1 MNISINDYRMMYTQ
15 HEASRQRRI
24 KALSLPTYTFNEE
37 MLNCV
42 THALGALLG
51 VIGWLMSMK
60 LLIAAGNAVA
70 TVSMSVFFVTM
81 IILYANSALY
91 HGWVLTTAKKK
102 FQIMDH
108 CSIFLL
114 ITGTYAP
121 YTLMVMNNLAGRI
134 IFAIVAL
141 ASVLGIAMNVIDLKK
156 YAIPSMLC
164 YLISGWCIIFAY
176 RDIASALSHDQL
188 FMLVAGGVVYTVGA
202 IFYGLGNKIRY
213 MHTIW
218 HLFVLGGTLFH
229 FASLYSFLLYHL

>member
-1 MNISINDYRMMYTQ
+1 MYTQ
-15 HEASRQRRI
+15 HEVSRQRRI
-24 KALSLPTYTFNEE
+24 KALSLPTYTFIEE

-141 ASVLGIAMNVIDLKK
+141 ASVLGIAMNVIDLKE

>member
-1 MNISINDYRMMYTQ
+1 MNISINDYRMMYAQ
-15 HEASRQRRI
+15 REVSRQSQI

-42 THALGALLG
+42 THALGALMG
-51 VIGWLMSMK
+51 IVGWIMSLK
-60 LLIAAGNAVA
+60 LLIPACNPAA
-70 TVSMSVFFVTM
+70 TISMSVFFVTM
-81 IILYANSALY
+81 IILYGNSALY
-91 HGWVLTTAKKK
+91 HGWKLSTAKKK

-121 YTLMVMNNLAGRI
+121 YTLMVMNNLAGKI
-134 IFAIVAL
+134 IFAVVVL
-141 ASVLGIAMNVIDLKK
+141 TSVLGIALNVINLKK
-156 YAIPSMLC
+156 YAYVSMAC
-164 YLISGWCIIFAY
+164 YLTSGWCIVLAY
-176 RDIASALSHDQL
+176 RDIAADLSHDQL

-218 HLFVLGGTLFH
+218 HLFVLGGTIFH
-229 FASLYSFLLYHL
+229 FASLYSFILYNL

>member
-156 YAIPSMLC
+156 FAIPSMLC

-229 FASLYSFLLYHL
+229 FASLYSFILYNL

>member
-156 YAIPSMLC
+156 FAIPSMLC

-176 RDIASALSHDQL
+176 RDIAAALSHDQL

>member
-156 YAIPSMLC
+156 FAIPSMLC

>member
-24 KALSLPTYTFNEE
+24 KALSLPTYTFIEE

-156 YAIPSMLC
+156 FAIPSMLC

-176 RDIASALSHDQL
+176 RDIAAALSHDQL

>member
-1 MNISINDYRMMYTQ
+1 MNISINDYRMMCAQ
-15 HEASRQRRI
+15 REVSRQSRI
-24 KALSLPTYTFNEE
+24 KALSLPVYTFNEE

-51 VIGWLMSMK
+51 VVGWIMSMK
-60 LLIAAGNAVA
+60 LLLADGNLTAIL
-70 TVSMSVFFVTM
+70 SMCIFFVTM
-81 IILYANSALY
+81 IVLYANSAIY
-91 HGWVLTTAKKK
+91 HGWELTTAKKK

-121 YTLMVMNNLAGRI
+121 YTLMVMNNLTGKI
-134 IFAIVAL
+134 IFAVVVL
-141 ASVLGIAMNVIDLKK
+141 ASVIGITLNLIDLKK
-156 YAIPSMLC
+156 FAVPSMIC
-164 YLISGWCIIFAY
+164 YLTSGWCIILVY
-176 RDIASALSHDQL
+176 NDIAAAMSHDQL

-229 FASLYSFLLYHL
+229 FASLYSFILYNL

>member
-156 YAIPSMLC
+156 FAIPSMLC

-176 RDIASALSHDQL
+176 RDIAAALSHDQL

-229 FASLYSFLLYHL
+229 FTSLYSFLLYHL

>member
-1 MNISINDYRMMYTQ
+1 MYTQ

-156 YAIPSMLC
+156 FAIPSMLC

>member
-1 MNISINDYRMMYTQ
+1 MYTQ

-70 TVSMSVFFVTM
+70 TVSMSVFFVPM

-156 YAIPSMLC
+156 FAIPSMLC

-176 RDIASALSHDQL
+176 RDIAAALSHDQL

>member
-24 KALSLPTYTFNEE
+24 KALSLPTYTFIEE

-42 THALGALLG
+42 THAIGALLG

-156 YAIPSMLC
+156 FAIPSMLC

-176 RDIASALSHDQL
+176 RDIAAALSHDQL

>member
-1 MNISINDYRMMYTQ
+1 
-15 HEASRQRRI
+15 
-24 KALSLPTYTFNEE
+24 
-37 MLNCV
+37 
-42 THALGALLG
+42 
-51 VIGWLMSMK
+51 MSMK

-156 YAIPSMLC
+156 FAIPSMLC

>member
-15 HEASRQRRI
+15 HEVSRQRRI
-24 KALSLPTYTFNEE
+24 KALSLPTYTFIEE

-141 ASVLGIAMNVIDLKK
+141 ASVLGIAMNVIDLKE

>member
-1 MNISINDYRMMYTQ
+1 MYTQ

-156 YAIPSMLC
+156 FAIPSMLC

-176 RDIASALSHDQL
+176 RDIAAALSHDQL

>member
-15 HEASRQRRI
+15 HEVSRQRRI

-37 MLNCV
+37 MLNCI

-51 VIGWLMSMK
+51 VVGWLMSMK

>member
-156 YAIPSMLC
+156 FAIPSMLC

-176 RDIASALSHDQL
+176 RDIAAALSHDQL

-218 HLFVLGGTLFH
+218 HIFVLGGTLFH

>member
-1 MNISINDYRMMYTQ
+1 MNMSINDYRMLYAQ
-15 HEASRQRRI
+15 HEVSRQRQI

-37 MLNCV
+37 LLNCA

-51 VIGWLMSMK
+51 VAGWIMSMK
-60 LLIAAGNAVA
+60 LLLAVGNPVA
-70 TVSMSVFFVTM
+70 TLSMCVFFVTM
-81 IILYANSALY
+81 IVLYANSAIY
-91 HGWVLTTAKKK
+91 HGWELTKAKKK

-141 ASVLGIAMNVIDLKK
+141 TAVVGITLNIIDLKK
-156 YAIPSMLC
+156 YSKISMAC

-176 RDIASALSHDQL
+176 RDISAALSHEQL
-188 FMLVAGGVVYTVGA
+188 LMLVAGGVIYTVGA
-202 IFYGLGNKIRY
+202 ILYGLGVKVRY
-213 MHTIW
+213 MHTLW
-218 HLFVLGGTLFH
+218 HLFVLGGSLLH
-229 FASLYSFLLYHL
+229 FASLYSFILYNL

>member
-1 MNISINDYRMMYTQ
+1 MNISINDYRMMYAQ
-15 HEASRQRRI
+15 HEVSRQRQI

-37 MLNCV
+37 LLNCA

-51 VIGWLMSMK
+51 AVGWIMSMK
-60 LLIAAGNAVA
+60 LLLAAGNMTA
-70 TVSMSVFFVTM
+70 TLSMCVFFVTM
-81 IILYANSALY
+81 IILYANSATY
-91 HGWVLTTAKKK
+91 HGWELTKAKKK

-141 ASVLGIAMNVIDLKK
+141 TAVVGITLNIIDLKK
-156 YAIPSMLC
+156 YNKISMAC

-176 RDIASALSHDQL
+176 RDISAALSHDQL
-188 FMLVAGGVVYTVGA
+188 LMLIGGGVVYTLGA
-202 IFYGLGNKIRY
+202 VLYGLGVKVRY

-218 HLFVLGGTLFH
+218 HLFVLGGSLLH
-229 FASLYSFLLYHL
+229 FASLYSFILYNL

>member
-1 MNISINDYRMMYTQ
+1 MNISLNDYRMMYAQ
-15 HEASRQRRI
+15 REVNRQSRI
-24 KALSLPTYTFNEE
+24 KALSLPIYTFNEE

-51 VIGWLMSMK
+51 VAGWAMSMK
-60 LLIAAGNAVA
+60 LLLAAGNTAA
-70 TVSMSVFFVTM
+70 TLSMCVFFVTM
-81 IILYANSALY
+81 IVLYANSALY
-91 HGWVLTTAKKK
+91 HGWELTTAKKK
-102 FQIMDH
+102 FQVMDH

-141 ASVLGIAMNVIDLKK
+141 TSVLGIALNVIDLKK
-156 YAIPSMLC
+156 YAYVSMAC
-164 YLISGWCIIFAY
+164 YLTSGWCILFAY
-176 RDIASALSHDQL
+176 KDIAAALSHDQ
-188 FMLVAGGVVYTVGA
+188 FVMLVAGGVIYTVGA

-229 FASLYSFLLYHL
+229 FASLYSFILYNL

>member
-1 MNISINDYRMMYTQ
+1 MYTQ

-24 KALSLPTYTFNEE
+24 KALSLPTYTFIEE

-156 YAIPSMLC
+156 FAIPSMLC

>member
-1 MNISINDYRMMYTQ
+1 MNISINDYRTMYAQ
-15 HEASRQRRI
+15 HEVSRQRQI

-37 MLNCV
+37 LLNCV

-51 VIGWLMSMK
+51 VVGWIMSMK
-60 LLIAAGNAVA
+60 LLLPAGNPIA
-70 TVSMSVFFVTM
+70 TVSMSVFFVTT
-81 IILYANSALY
+81 IVLYANSATY
-91 HGWVLTTAKKK
+91 HGWELTRAKKK

-114 ITGTYAP
+114 IAGTYAP

-134 IFAIVAL
+134 IFAIVSL
-141 ASVLGIAMNVIDLKK
+141 TSVVGISLNIIDMKK
-156 YAIPSMLC
+156 FSKISMAC

-176 RDIASALSHDQL
+176 RDISAALSHQQL
-188 FMLVAGGVVYTVGA
+188 ILLVTGGVIYTLGA
-202 IFYGLGNKIRY
+202 VLYGLGEKIRY

-229 FASLYSFLLYHL
+229 FASLYSFILYNL

>member
-24 KALSLPTYTFNEE
+24 KALSLPTYTFIEE

-156 YAIPSMLC
+156 FAIPSMLC

>member
-60 LLIAAGNAVA
+60 LLSAAGNAVA

-156 YAIPSMLC
+156 FAIPSMLC

>member
-1 MNISINDYRMMYTQ
+1 MNISINDYRMMYAQ
-15 HEASRQRRI
+15 REVGRQSRI
-24 KALSLPTYTFNEE
+24 KALSLPISTFNEE

-51 VIGWLMSMK
+51 VVGWIMSMK
-60 LLIAAGNAVA
+60 LLMAAGNAIA
-70 TVSMSVFFVTM
+70 TLSMCVFFITM
-81 IILYANSALY
+81 IVLYANSALY
-91 HGWVLTTAKKK
+91 HGWELTTAKKK

-114 ITGTYAP
+114 IAGTYAP
-121 YTLMVMNNLAGRI
+121 YTLMVMNNLAGKI

-141 ASVLGIAMNVIDLKK
+141 ASVIGISLNLIDLKK
-156 YAIPSMLC
+156 YAIPSMIC
-164 YLISGWCIIFAY
+164 YLTSGWCIIFAY
-176 RDIASALSHDQL
+176 KYIAAALSHDQL
-188 FMLVAGGVVYTVGA
+188 VMLIAGGVVYTVGA

-229 FASLYSFLLYHL
+229 FASLYSFILYNL

>member
-24 KALSLPTYTFNEE
+24 KALSLSTYTLNEE

-156 YAIPSMLC
+156 FAIPSMLC